1 MNYFDYFKTSLS
13 EILKKI
19 SEEKGNFIEEIED
32 SFTVEVPSKKNFGE
46 LSTNIAM
53 IFSKQLKMLPRDLA
67 ELISKE
73 LIKNKYV
80 EDIDIAGPG
89 FINLFLKKKFWHK
102 QLENFASSFDNYDYN
117 VKPKKICVEYVSANP
132 TGMLHIGHAR
142 GAVLGDAISSI
153 LQEVGHN
160 VDKEYYINDAGEQI
174 KKLVKTII
182 YHRDNPN
189 SDLKKINNDD
199 YYPGNYLV
207 GISSIIN
214 KVDDVG
220 ISNEVTDL
228 IMKDIKNDLKS
239 LGIFHDN
246 YISERVMASKSNIN
260 QLKKRL
266 IEKDLAY
273 LGFQDEP
280 DSPKNKNW
288 KKEKK
293 LLFRS
298 SNYGDDKDRAL
309 IKSNGELTYFMTD
322 IIYHLNKVERGYDI
336 LLNVWGADHSGYVK
350 RLTNATLQLSGKKI
364 KFKIFLTA
372 LVNLYNNKKLLKMS
386 KRSGNYLT
394 LKDVYNE
401 VGSDALRFMMISR
414 DTKSTIDF
422 DFQSVQERN
431 KDNPVFYVQYAYAR
445 CKSLF
450 KIFQENFKLNSD
462 KNSFY
467 SNNLKLNE
475 EIDLIKKVTNFH
487 NVILQSAEYYE
498 PHRVTNY
505 LYDLARMFHNYW
517 GLGKINANNKIIIDD
532 NEEITCSR
540 IFLVNI
546 ISLVI
551 KKGLRII
558 KISCPEN
565 M

>member
-1 MNYFDYFKTSLS
+1 MNYFDYFKISLS
-13 EILKKI
+13 EILKEI
-19 SEEKGNFIEEIED
+19 SEEQANFIEKIEE

-46 LSTNIAM
+46 LSTNMAM
-53 IFSKQLKMLPRDLA
+53 IFSKQLKMSSRELA

-80 EDIDIAGPG
+80 KDVDIAGPG
-89 FINLFLKKKFWHK
+89 FINFFLKKEFWHQ
-102 QLENFASSFDNYDYN
+102 QLINFASSFDNYNYN
-117 VKPKKICVEYVSANP
+117 VNPKKICVEYVSANP
-132 TGMLHIGHAR
+132 TGRLHIGHAR

-153 LQEVGHN
+153 LQEVGHD

-182 YHRDNPN
+182 YHLEHPN

-214 KVDDVG
+214 KADNVE
-220 ISNEVTDL
+220 ISNEVTEL

-239 LGIFHDN
+239 LGISHDN
-246 YISERVMASKSNIN
+246 YISEKIMASKSNIDH
-260 QLKKRL
+260 LKKKL

-293 LLFRS
+293 LLFKS

-350 RLTNATLQLSGKKI
+350 RLTNATLQLSEKKI
-364 KFKIFLTA
+364 KFKIFLTG

-394 LKDVYNE
+394 LKDVYDE

-414 DTKSTIDF
+414 DARSTIDF

-445 CKSLF
+445 CKSLI
-450 KIFQENFKLNSD
+450 KIFQENFKLNLD
-462 KNSFY
+462 KTAFY
-467 SNNLKLNE
+467 TNNLKLSE
-475 EIDLIKKVTNFH
+475 EIDLIKKITNFH
-487 NVILQSAEYYE
+487 NVILQSAEFYE

-505 LYDLARMFHNYW
+505 LYDLAKMFHNYW
-517 GLGKINANNKIIIDD
+517 GLGKINTNNKIIINDD
-532 NEEITCSR
+532 EEVTCSR

-551 KKGLRII
+551 KKGL
-558 KISCPEN
+558 KITKINCPEN

>member
-1 MNYFDYFKTSLS
+1 MNYFDYFKISLS
-13 EILKKI
+13 EILKEI
-19 SEEKGNFIEEIED
+19 SEEKVSFIEKIEE

-53 IFSKQLKMLPRDLA
+53 IFSKQLKMSPRDLA

-73 LIKNKYV
+73 LIKNKYIKDV
-80 EDIDIAGPG
+80 DIAGPG
-89 FINLFLKKKFWHK
+89 FINLFLKKEFWHQ
-102 QLENFASSFDNYDYN
+102 QLVNFVSSFDNYNYN

-182 YHRDNPN
+182 YHRENPK

-214 KVDDVG
+214 KVDNVE
-220 ISNEVTDL
+220 ISNEVTEL
-228 IMKDIKNDLKS
+228 IMKDIKNDLES
-239 LGIFHDN
+239 LGISHDN
-246 YISERVMASKSNIN
+246 YISEKIMASKSNID
-260 QLKKRL
+260 QLKKL

-288 KKEKK
+288 KKRKK

-350 RLTNATLQLSGKKI
+350 RLTNATLQLSEKKI
-364 KFKIFLTA
+364 KFKIFLTG

-394 LKDVYNE
+394 LKDVHNE

-414 DTKSTIDF
+414 DARSTIDF

-475 EIDLIKKVTNFH
+475 EIDLIKKITNFH
-487 NVILQSAEYYE
+487 NVILQSAEFYE

-517 GLGKINANNKIIIDD
+517 GLGKINANNKIIIND

-558 KISCPEN
+558 KINCPEN

>member
-1 MNYFDYFKTSLS
+1 MNYFDYFRISFS

-19 SEEKGNFIEEIED
+19 SKKKGMILEKIEE

-53 IFSKQLKMLPRDLA
+53 IFSKQLKMSPRDLA

-73 LIKNKYV
+73 LIKNKYI

-89 FINLFLKKKFWHK
+89 FINLFLKKEFWHQ
-102 QLENFASSFDNYDYN
+102 QLVNFASSFNNYNYN

-132 TGMLHIGHAR
+132 TGLLHIGHAR

-153 LQEVGHN
+153 LQEVGHD

-174 KKLVKTII
+174 KKLIKTII
-182 YHRDNPN
+182 YHRENPK

-214 KVDDVG
+214 NVDKVE
-220 ISNEVTDL
+220 ISNEVTGL

-239 LGIFHDN
+239 LGISHDN
-246 YISERVMASKSNIN
+246 YISEKIMASKSNVN
-260 QLKKRL
+260 QLKKKL
-266 IEKDLAY
+266 VEKDLAY
-273 LGFQDEP
+273 HGFQDEP
-280 DSPKNKNW
+280 DSLKNKKW

-350 RLTNATLQLSGKKI
+350 RLTNATLQLSEKKI

-372 LVNLYNNKKLLKMS
+372 LVNLYNNKKILKMS

-394 LKDVYNE
+394 LKDVCNE

-414 DTKSTIDF
+414 DARSTIDF

-445 CKSLF
+445 CNSLL

-462 KNSFY
+462 KNDFY

-487 NVILQSAEYYE
+487 NVILQSAEFYE

-546 ISLVI
+546 IGLVI

-558 KISCPEN
+558 KINCPEN

>member
-1 MNYFDYFKTSLS
+1 
-13 EILKKI
+13 
-19 SEEKGNFIEEIED
+19 
-32 SFTVEVPSKKNFGE
+32 
-46 LSTNIAM
+46 M
-53 IFSKQLKMLPRDLA
+53 IFSKQLKMSPRDLA

-89 FINLFLKKKFWHK
+89 FINLFLKKEFWHQ
-102 QLENFASSFDNYDYN
+102 QLVNFVSSFDNYNYN

-153 LQEVGHN
+153 LQEVGHD

-182 YHRDNPN
+182 YHRENPN

-214 KVDDVG
+214 KVDNVE
-220 ISNEVTDL
+220 ISNEVTEL

-239 LGIFHDN
+239 LGISHDN
-246 YISERVMASKSNIN
+246 YISEKIMASKSNIN
-260 QLKKRL
+260 QLKKKL

-350 RLTNATLQLSGKKI
+350 RLTNATLQLSEKKI
-364 KFKIFLTA
+364 KFKIFLTG

-414 DTKSTIDF
+414 DARSTIDF

-475 EIDLIKKVTNFH
+475 EIDLIKKITNFH
-487 NVILQSAEYYE
+487 NVILQSAEFYE

-517 GLGKINANNKIIIDD
+517 GLGKINANNKIIIND

-558 KISCPEN
+558 KINCPEN

>member
-1 MNYFDYFKTSLS
+1 MNYFDYFKISLS
-13 EILKKI
+13 EILKEI
-19 SEEKGNFIEEIED
+19 SEEKINFIEKIED

-53 IFSKQLKMLPRDLA
+53 IFSKQLKMSPRDLA

-80 EDIDIAGPG
+80 KDIDIAGPG
-89 FINLFLKKKFWHK
+89 FINLFLKKEFWHQ
-102 QLENFASSFDNYDYN
+102 QLVNFVSSFDNYNYN

-153 LQEVGHN
+153 LQEVGHH

-182 YHRDNPN
+182 YHKENPN

-207 GISSIIN
+207 GISSTIN
-214 KVDDVG
+214 KVDNIE
-220 ISNEVTDL
+220 ISNEVTEL

-239 LGIFHDN
+239 LGISHDN
-246 YISERVMASKSNIN
+246 YISEKIMASKSNIN
-260 QLKKRL
+260 QLKKKL
-266 IEKDLAY
+266 IDKDLAY

-280 DSPKNKNW
+280 DSPKNKSW

-350 RLTNATLQLSGKKI
+350 RLTNATLQLSEKKI
-364 KFKIFLTA
+364 NFKIFLTG

-414 DTKSTIDF
+414 DARSTIDF

-450 KIFQENFKLNSD
+450 KIFKENFNLNSD
-462 KNSFY
+462 KNAFY

-487 NVILQSAEYYE
+487 NVLLQSAEFYE
-498 PHRVTNY
+498 PHRVTSY

-517 GLGKINANNKIIIDD
+517 GLGKINPNNKIIIDD

-558 KISCPEN
+558 KINCPEN

>member
-1 MNYFDYFKTSLS
+1 MNYFDYFKISLS
-13 EILKKI
+13 EILKEI
-19 SEEKGNFIEEIED
+19 SEEKVSFIEKIEE

-53 IFSKQLKMLPRDLA
+53 IFSKQLKMSPRDLA

-73 LIKNKYV
+73 LIKNKYI

-89 FINLFLKKKFWHK
+89 FINLFLKKEFWHQ
-102 QLENFASSFDNYDYN
+102 QLVNFVSSFDKYNYN
-117 VKPKKICVEYVSANP
+117 IKPKKICVEYVSANP

-153 LQEVGHN
+153 LQEVGHD

-174 KKLVKTII
+174 KKLVRTII
-182 YHRDNPN
+182 YHKENPN

-199 YYPGNYLV
+199 YYPGNYLAR
-207 GISSIIN
+207 ISLIIN
-214 KVDDVG
+214 KIDNIK
-220 ISNEVTDL
+220 ISSEVTEL

-239 LGIFHDN
+239 LGISHDN
-246 YISERVMASKSNIN
+246 YISEKKLASKFNIN
-260 QLKKRL
+260 QLKKKL

-350 RLTNATLQLSGKKI
+350 RLTNATLQLSEKKI
-364 KFKIFLTA
+364 KFKIFLTG

-414 DTKSTIDF
+414 DARSTIDF
-422 DFQSVQERN
+422 DFQSVQEKN

-450 KIFQENFKLNSD
+450 KIFQANFKLNSD
-462 KNSFY
+462 KNTFY

-487 NVILQSAEYYE
+487 NVILQSAEFYE

-517 GLGKINANNKIIIDD
+517 GLGKTNANNKIIIND

-558 KISCPEN
+558 KINCPEN